1 MKKYILDEVVKLL
14 TAVVLGLVYM
24 WFVLSFAWSL
34 DDMSVTERIIGVAY
48 IFLVMPIYEGVK
60 RLMGLD
66 KERNIR

>member
-34 DDMSVTERIIGVAY
+34 DDMSVTERIIGVTY